1 MLREDWHAGSAAD
14 LPAVFGIGGALS
26 VPLPPGEILTDQ
38 SPGQDEPAP
47 LCWISTE
54 PPSPHLL
61 AALRTDHERT
71 GLWPLLLC
79 DSNEVYGD
87 RCTVGIVP
95 PEPAEHIERWHAADV
110 MARIWD
116 GLVQAEDDLG
126 PAYELEVLEP
136 FGYDCPGPAPSG
148 NLLADPDILANQ
160 QVPRFV
166 DDETRLALVP
176 VPRGADVLATLGWSG
191 AANHVSRTAGL
202 AAMARS
208 WEERFGVRLL
218 RLGPDR
224 LDLSVAAPPQE
235 HDHATA
241 VAAEHWAFCPDRI
254 LQESG
259 SIAAY
264 AREIRGRRTWSFWWD

>member
-1 MLREDWHAGSAAD
+1 MLREDWGADSAAD
-14 LPAVFGIGGALS
+14 LPAAFGTGVAPS
-26 VPLPPGEILTDQ
+26 VPLPAGELLTDQ
-38 SPGQDEPAP
+38 SPGKGDPAP
-47 LCWISTE
+47 LCWISDE
-54 PPSPHLL
+54 RPSPHLL

-95 PEPAEHIERWHAADV
+95 PEPREHIERWHAADV

-136 FGYDCPGPAPSG
+136 FGYDCPGLAAEG

-166 DDETRLALVP
+166 DADTRLGLVP
-176 VPRGADVLATLGWSG
+176 VERGADVLATLGWSG

-235 HDHATA
+235 MHHAAA
-241 VAAEHWAFCPDRI
+241 VAAEHWTFCPDRI

-259 SIAAY
+259 SISAY

>member
-1 MLREDWHAGSAAD
+1 MLREDGHAGSAAD
-14 LPAVFGIGGALS
+14 LSAVFGTGAVPS

-38 SPGQDEPAP
+38 SPGQGEPAA
-47 LCWISTE
+47 LCWISDE

-61 AALRTDHERT
+61 KALRADHEHT

-95 PEPAEHIERWHAADV
+95 PEPPDHIERWHAADV
-110 MARIWD
+110 MSRIWD

-136 FGYDCPGPAPSG
+136 FGYDCPGPALPG

-166 DDETRLALVP
+166 DADTRLALVP

-208 WEERFGVRLL
+208 WEDRFGVRLL

-235 HDHATA
+235 FDHAAA

-259 SIAAY
+259 SISAY